1 MWKTLKNFIGRLQD
15 SPEPVRRRWLVILS
29 GASMAAVLGLWVL
42 YINVIVDSAGS
53 ELALKP
59 EKQEVQTGA
68 VDAFVAGLKIVG
80 QELKKGGTGVI
91 NRLREKLDETN
102 SIEIR
107 GNERNFILE
116 GLEEIPAT
124 KLP

>member
-116 GLEEIPAT
+116 GLE
-124 KLP
+124 